1 MESQDRVGVNGDL
14 DRVELSGDIDGRKS
28 SMARLLTELVDEP
41 TQGLDC
47 TGDMVSCRNGT
58 GTVWG

>member
-14 DRVELSGDIDGRKS
+14 DRVELSGDIDDRKS
-28 SMARLLTELVDEP
+28 SKGRLLTELVDEP

-47 TGDMVSCRNGT
+47 TGDISCRNGT